1 MACVKFLLLALAYM
15 CSNEVKQRCYN
26 GLPIIRGYCSYKK
39 LLQYS
44 IPHPSYQRVAEEQHV
59 NEIRE
64 YLESPQIK
72 FMPEVVLSFDCTTVD
87 FNDQYLSLDDAIL
100 KNVGTK
106 FYSSNKDLSITHI
119 GKATINKI
127 VRFEFNEGQPAFLQ
141 RIDGNHRLEALKD
154 YRGDDFQIPF
164 CIILLSSSG
173 NPELRDREKTEMEI
187 FHNINAKVKPLT
199 SIEQINGL
207 FNLFSVD
214 ELLQFGKEFSITQ
227 EYLKTYSKT
236 PLFHLSELFSTLSDA
251 VLRCVKFLI
260 INSIETSAKE
270 LADIFCELDHTYFTD
285 YEQIQ
290 HCKDVNA
297 LVPYVYYC
305 KTGGGH
311 KNAKLSAF
319 NDWFINNKL
328 YNIEQFDPTSIIKV
342 FDSIYEIR
350 QKQIFVVMP
359 FKPELDFVYQA
370 IVSTVEKLNNNYDIE
385 LLPPIRID
393 KQITGFSYDIVDE
406 ILDQIQN
413 AGLLIADLTDQN
425 ANVYYE
431 VGYAQGL
438 LRSKAG
444 EGVKVLYLISNPS
457 NPTEPF
463 TPAKFDVQHYKML
476 PYKNEGN
483 GVQELKNALESELK
497 AFYGIK

>member
-1 MACVKFLLLALAYM
+1 
-15 CSNEVKQRCYN
+15 
-26 GLPIIRGYCSYKK
+26 
-39 LLQYS
+39 
-44 IPHPSYQRVAEEQHV
+44 
-59 NEIRE
+59 
-64 YLESPQIK
+64 
-72 FMPEVVLSFDCTTVD
+72 MPEVVLSFDCTTVD

>member
-1 MACVKFLLLALAYM
+1 MAKEKIYGNLEY
-15 CSNEVKQRCYN
+15 CYN

-290 HCKDVNA
+290 HWQYRNPTVTAAVRKFVHRGGGFIGVGEPTGHQYQGHYLQLAGILGVEKETGFTLNYDKYNWEEHPDHFILADVAGEADFGEGKKSIYALEGTDILVQKDKEVQMAVNA
-297 LVPYVYYC
+297 FGNGRSLYISDLPYSFENSRVLYRAILWSAHSEDILHKWFSTNYNVEVHAFVANGKYCVVNNTYVPQDTTVY
-305 KTGGGH
+305 T
-311 KNAKLSAF
+311 
-319 NDWFINNKL
+319 
-328 YNIEQFDPTSIIKV
+328 
-342 FDSIYEIR
+342 DSGSFPLHLEANEIR
-350 QKQIFVVMP
+350 WYN
-359 FKPELDFVYQA
+359 L
-370 IVSTVEKLNNNYDIE
+370 
-385 LLPPIRID
+385 
-393 KQITGFSYDIVDE
+393 
-406 ILDQIQN
+406 
-413 AGLLIADLTDQN
+413 
-425 ANVYYE
+425 
-431 VGYAQGL
+431 
-438 LRSKAG
+438 
-444 EGVKVLYLISNPS
+444 
-457 NPTEPF
+457 
-463 TPAKFDVQHYKML
+463 
-476 PYKNEGN
+476 
-483 GVQELKNALESELK
+483 
-497 AFYGIK
+497 

>member
-1 MACVKFLLLALAYM
+1 
-15 CSNEVKQRCYN
+15 
-26 GLPIIRGYCSYKK
+26 
-39 LLQYS
+39 
-44 IPHPSYQRVAEEQHV
+44 
-59 NEIRE
+59 
-64 YLESPQIK
+64 
-72 FMPEVVLSFDCTTVD
+72 
-87 FNDQYLSLDDAIL
+87 
-100 KNVGTK
+100 
-106 FYSSNKDLSITHI
+106 
-119 GKATINKI
+119 
-127 VRFEFNEGQPAFLQ
+127 
-141 RIDGNHRLEALKD
+141 
-154 YRGDDFQIPF
+154 
-164 CIILLSSSG
+164 
-173 NPELRDREKTEMEI
+173 MEI

-270 LADIFCELDHTYFTD
+270 LADIFCELDHTDFTD

-359 FKPELDFVYQA
+359 FKPELDFDYQA

>member
-1 MACVKFLLLALAYM
+1 MAKEKIYGNLEY
-15 CSNEVKQRCYN
+15 CYN

-44 IPHPSYQRVAEEQHV
+44 KPHPSYQRTAEEQHV
-59 NEIRE
+59 NEIRA

-72 FMPEVVLSFDCTTVD
+72 FMTEVVLSFDCTNVVFD
-87 FNDQYLSLDDAIL
+87 EQYLSLADAML
-100 KNVGTK
+100 RNAGSK
-106 FYSSNKDLSITHI
+106 FFSSNKDLSIAHI
-119 GKATINKI
+119 GSAKINKI
-127 VRFEFNEGQPAFLQ
+127 IRFEFNDNKPAFFH

-164 CIILLSSSG
+164 CVILLSSSG
-173 NPELRDREKTEMEI
+173 NPELRVREKTEMEI

-199 SIEQINGL
+199 SIEQYNGL

-214 ELLQFGKEFSITQ
+214 ELLQFGKDLSVTQ
-227 EYLKTYSKT
+227 EYLLTYSQT
-236 PLFHLSELFSTLSDA
+236 SLNNLFELLRDLSDT
-251 VLRCVKFLI
+251 VMRCVKFI
-260 INSIETSAKE
+260 MSNSIEISAQE
-270 LADIFCELDHTYFTD
+270 LADIFGELNHTYFSD
-285 YEQIQ
+285 CEKIR
-290 HCKDVNA
+290 HCKDSNA

-319 NDWFINNKL
+319 NDWFISNKL
-328 YNIEQFDPTSIIKV
+328 YNIEKFDPTSIVKV

-350 QKQIFVVMP
+350 QKQIFVAMP

-370 IVSTVEKLNNNYDIE
+370 IRSTVEKLNNKYGIE
-385 LLPPIRID
+385 LPTPIRID
-393 KQITGFSYDIVDE
+393 KQITGYSYDIVDE
-406 ILDQIQN
+406 ILTQIQN

-438 LRSKAG
+438 LQSQLGNA
-444 EGVKVLYLISNPS
+444 VKVLYLISNPS
-457 NPTEPF
+457 NPDDPF
-463 TPAKFDVQHYKML
+463 ASAKFDVQHYKML
-476 PYKNEGN
+476 PYKNIGN
-483 GVQELKNALESELK
+483 GVQELKDALENELK
-497 AFYGIK
+497 VFYGIQ

>member
-1 MACVKFLLLALAYM
+1 MAKEKIYGNLEY
-15 CSNEVKQRCYN
+15 CYD

-44 IPHPSYQRVAEEQHV
+44 VPHSAYQRTAEQEHV
-59 NEIRE
+59 KEIIE
-64 YLESPQIK
+64 YLESPQLK
-72 FMPEVVLSFDCTTVD
+72 FMPEVVLSFDCSSVEYEEE
-87 FNDQYLSLDDAIL
+87 NKQKEERYISLVQAL
-100 KNVGTK
+100 LNNSNKR
-106 FYSSNKDLSITHI
+106 FYSKSKDLSIAHI
-119 GKATINKI
+119 GNNKINKI
-127 VRFEFNEGQPAFLQ
+127 IRFGFDSAKPPFLF
-141 RIDGNHRLEALKD
+141 RIDGNHRLEAFKD
-154 YRGDDFQIPF
+154 YCGGDFQIPF

-173 NPELRDREKTEMEI
+173 NPELHDREKTEMEI

-199 SIEQINGL
+199 SIEQHNGL

-214 ELLQFGKEFSITQ
+214 ELLQFGKELSITK
-227 EYLKTYSKT
+227 EYLLTYSKT
-236 PLFHLSELFSTLSDA
+236 PLHHLSGLFSTLSDT
-251 VLRCVKFLI
+251 VLRCVKFFVD
-260 INSIETSAKE
+260 NSIDITAKE
-270 LADIFCELDHTYFTD
+270 LADIYCELDHTHFSD

-305 KTGGGH
+305 KIGGGH

-328 YNIEQFDPTSIIKV
+328 YNIEQADPTSIIKV
-342 FDSIYEIR
+342 FDSIYKIR
-350 QKQIFVVMP
+350 QKQIFVAMP

-370 IVSTVEKLNNNYDIE
+370 ITSTVENLNNNYGIE
-385 LLPPIRID
+385 LPPPIRID
-393 KQITGFSYDIVDE
+393 KQITGYSYDIVDE
-406 ILDQIQN
+406 ILAQIQK
-413 AGLLIADLTDQN
+413 AGLLIADLTYQN

-438 LRSKAG
+438 LRSTKG
-444 EGVKVLYLISNPS
+444 EGVNVLYLISNPS

-463 TPAKFDVQHYKML
+463 APAKFDVKHYKML

>member
-1 MACVKFLLLALAYM
+1 MAKEKIYGNLEY
-15 CSNEVKQRCYN
+15 CYN

-64 YLESPQIK
+64 YLEGTQIK
-72 FMPEVVLSFDCTTVD
+72 FMPEVVLSFDCSMIVFD
-87 FNDQYLSLDDAIL
+87 DNLYLSLDDAIL

-106 FYSSNKDLSITHI
+106 FYSQNKDLHVAHI

-127 VRFEFNEGQPAFLQ
+127 VRFEFNKDKQAFLH

-173 NPELRDREKTEMEI
+173 NSELRDRERTEMEI

-199 SIEQINGL
+199 SIEQYNGL
-207 FNLFSVD
+207 FNLFSVA
-214 ELLQFGKEFSITQ
+214 ELLQFGKELSITK
-227 EYLKTYSKT
+227 EYLLTYSET
-236 PLFHLSELFSTLSDA
+236 PLNHLSELFGILFDT

-260 INSIETSAKE
+260 INSIEISAKE
-270 LADIFCELDHTYFTD
+270 LADIFCDLNHTYFSD
-285 YEQIQ
+285 YEQIR
-290 HCKDVNA
+290 HCKDSNA
-297 LVPYVYYC
+297 LVSYVYYY

-328 YNIEQFDPTSIIKV
+328 YNIEQFDPASIIKV

-350 QKQIFVVMP
+350 RKQIFVAMP
-359 FKPELDFVYQA
+359 FKPELDFVYEA
-370 IVSTVEKLNNNYDIE
+370 IKQTVNHLNNTYGIE
-385 LLPPIRID
+385 LPTPIRID
-393 KQITGFSYDIVDE
+393 KQITGYSYDIVDE

-413 AGLLIADLTDQN
+413 AGLLIADLTYQN

-438 LRSKAG
+438 LQSQLGSA
-444 EGVKVLYLISNPS
+444 VKVLYLISNPTNS
-457 NPTEPF
+457 DEPF
-463 TPAKFDVQHYKML
+463 VSAKFDVQHYKMI
-476 PYKNEGN
+476 PYKNVGN
-483 GVQELKNALESELK
+483 GVQDLKNALESELK
-497 AFYGIK
+497 AFYGIQ